1 MERKSRTVKKFFIM
15 TAVILLATG
24 VVWAQEQTLA
34 VHTLDEILVTA
45 THETRVIDTPS
56 SISIITGD
64 ELVEM
69 GAKDI
74 TEALSKIPGVDN
86 TSAKSS
92 SVTIRGN
99 RSAMA
104 GGPVILIDGIPQKIG
119 DYQYN
124 EFSFIPVSE
133 IERIEVLRSA
143 GIAYGPGAAR
153 GVINIITK
161 RANKEKP
168 FRVNI
173 SASYGSWDTHDENA
187 GFSGQKNAWDYA
199 ANFGNY
205 STNGYEEEETDRQS
219 VLFKAGY
226 NFSENTRL
234 GARYNYID
242 SDSTSAYGF
251 QKEAYQLDHYRRD
264 IHFPVSADDPTL
276 WWHTE
281 KDQKE
286 NTLALEFSHRTADLF
301 IDANAAWT
309 GYSEDYR
316 DLHYLKVKE
325 TSVYYDDKDQDAYVF
340 NLSGGYNFD
349 FGNISYSPSVGITYE
364 NIAFEQNRRYPYNE
378 TKNIDKYVFNVDEK
392 QYGVFWDN
400 DFLLGDTWGLKI
412 GGRVDKVEVDFED
425 RVPQKV
431 NEDETLYSW
440 QIAPSYHLSETANL
454 YFSVGRNY
462 WFPTPRYYAWAAEK
476 GGEMNRPEDLEP
488 EETLTCEIG
497 YKHMVAEALNINLTL
512 YYAEYKDKFGSAYD
526 EDKTY
531 LGQKNIGDARATG
544 IEVELDGRPWQ
555 LLGYRL
561 SGTWQNIEWTSGEMR
576 IFEHPTNEKVMAD
589 LDGYELYDIPE
600 YSSTIGLD
608 FYPFKNLKCST
619 DVNYTG
625 SKYVDYLNRI
635 DYDATTTV
643 DANISY
649 RIKNWQIWVLG
660 KNIFN
665 EKIERVSN
673 STGELTEAGGA
684 YANAYYVQD
693 GAYFEAGVS
702 YRY

>member
-1 MERKSRTVKKFFIM
+1 VKGFFVM
-15 TAVILLATG
+15 TAVVLLATG
-24 VVWAQEQTLA
+24 VVWAQGQTPA

-56 SISIITGD
+56 SISIITGE
-64 ELVEM
+64 ELIEM

-119 DYQYN
+119 DSQYN

-143 GIAYGPGAAR
+143 GITYGPGAAR

-161 RANKEKP
+161 RADKEKP
-168 FRVNI
+168 FRANI
-173 SASYGSWDTHDENA
+173 SASYGSWDTHDENV

-199 ANFGNY
+199 VNFGNY

-219 VLFKAGY
+219 VLFKVGY

-251 QKEAYQLDHYRRD
+251 KKADYQLDHYRRD

-281 KDQKE
+281 KDQEE
-286 NTLALEFSHRTADLF
+286 NTLALEFSHRSDDLF

-325 TSVYYDDKDQDAYVF
+325 TSVYYDDKDQDAYAF
-340 NLSGGYNFD
+340 NISGGYNFD
-349 FGNISYSPSVGITYE
+349 FGNVSYTPSVGITYE
-364 NIAFEQNRRYPYNE
+364 DISFDQDRRYPYST
-378 TKNIDKYVFNVDEK
+378 TKNTDKYVFDVDEK
-392 QYGVFWDN
+392 QYGLFWDN
-400 DFLLGDTWGLKI
+400 DFLFGDTWGLKI

-425 RVPQKV
+425 KVPQKV
-431 NEDETLYSW
+431 DEDETLYSW
-440 QIAPSYHLSETANL
+440 QIAPSYHLSDKANL
-454 YFSVGRNY
+454 YFSIGRNY
-462 WFPTPRYYAWAAEK
+462 WFPTPRYYAWAAER
-476 GGEMNRPEDLEP
+476 GGDLNPPEDLKP
-488 EETLTCEIG
+488 EETLTYEIG
-497 YKHMVAEALNINLTL
+497 YKHMVNNALNINLTL
-512 YYAEYKDKFGSAYD
+512 YYAEYKDKFGTARD
-526 EDKTY
+526 EELNN
-531 LGQKNIGDARATG
+531 LGQKNIGDAEAKG
-544 IEVELDGRPWQ
+544 IEIELDGRPWE
-555 LLGYRL
+555 LLGYRFA
-561 SGTWQNIEWTSGEMR
+561 GTWQDIEWTSGQ
-576 IFEHPTNEKVMAD
+576 ILAYEHPSNAKIMED
-589 LDGYELYDIPE
+589 LDGYEIYDIPE
-600 YSSTIGLD
+600 YSFSAGLD
-608 FYPFKNLKCST
+608 VYPLDGLKCSV

-625 SKYVDYLNRI
+625 SKYVDYINRI
-635 DYDATTTV
+635 DYDARTTV

-649 RIKNWQIWVLG
+649 SIKNWQFWVLG
-660 KNIFN
+660 KNIFD

-673 STGELTEAGGA
+673 STGKLNTDGT

-702 YRY
+702 YHY